1 MGVIATIFIFIF
13 GGSCMLLMYRLHK
26 RADVD
31 IFPRFYVT
39 KKSVNKLKKDM
50 LIKLDNFEKKLAA
63 CMVVSF
69 ILAAIFIALSVQ
81 E

>member
-1 MGVIATIFIFIF
+1 
-13 GGSCMLLMYRLHK
+13 MLLMYRLHK